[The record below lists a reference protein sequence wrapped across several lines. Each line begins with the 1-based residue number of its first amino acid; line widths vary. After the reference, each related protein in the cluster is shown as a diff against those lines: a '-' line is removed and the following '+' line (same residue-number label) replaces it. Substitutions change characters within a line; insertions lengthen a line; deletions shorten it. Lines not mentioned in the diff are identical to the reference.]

1 MENKKYANLH
11 LHSDIVPFEI
21 IKETKKTITIRQM
34 QFEKA
39 FKPEYIAGGFSAICT
54 NEVMQEWIITSNES
68 NLLIKAYLRKDGFYW
83 SKYGKHIISDIPVK
97 FYDYNF

>member
-1 MENKKYANLH
+1 MEEKKYANLH
-11 LHSDIVPFEI
+11 GYSDIVPFEV

-39 FKPEYIAGGFSAICT
+39 FKPEYVEGGFSAICT
-54 NEVMQEWIITSNES
+54 NNNKQEWIIAQNE
-68 NLLIKAYLRKDGFYW
+68 NNPLIKAYMRKDGFYW
-83 SKYGKHIISDIPVK
+83 SKYGKHIISDVPVK